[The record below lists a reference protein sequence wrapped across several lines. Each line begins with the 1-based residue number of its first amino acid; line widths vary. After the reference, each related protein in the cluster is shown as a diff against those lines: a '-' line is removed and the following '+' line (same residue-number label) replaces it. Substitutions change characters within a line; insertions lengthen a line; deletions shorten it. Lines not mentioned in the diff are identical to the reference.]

1 MNLDNIS
8 KLSDEQLNELY
19 RNPST
24 VNEIKKKIIE
34 EIEKRKINLFIN
46 NNEDLGL
53 SANIKLLII
62 LLSPLLIGS
71 LILLWVFH
79 YKFLKNSNHKSIN
92 NFGMQ

>member
-8 KLSDEQLNELY
+8 KLSDEQLIELY

-24 VNEIKKKIIE
+24 V
-34 EIEKRKINLFIN
+34 N

-62 LLSPLLIGS
+62 LLSPILIGS

-79 YKFLKNSNHKSIN
+79 YKFLKNWNHKSIN
-92 NFGMQ
+92 NFEMQ

>member
-62 LLSPLLIGS
+62 LLSPILIGP

-79 YKFLKNSNHKSIN
+79 YKFLKNWNHKSIN